1 MKKIVTSLGAA
12 ALTLASLTACEPTR
26 QELGTTVGGVTGA
39 VAGGLLGTTIGSGS
53 GRTAAI
59 IAGSI
64 LGGVLGAGVGN
75 RLTQEDNLYAQRTT
89 QQTLNTYPTGQP
101 ASWRNPQ
108 SGTYGQVVPTS
119 DRYYDTAFQQD
130 CRRYQQTIYVDGGTY
145 ETAVGT
151 ACRQPDGTWHI
162 VG

>member
-1 MKKIVTSLGAA
+1 MKKIVTSLGIM
-12 ALTLASLTACEPTR
+12 ALVLTSLTACDQTR

-39 VAGGLLGTTIGSGS
+39 VAGGLVGTQIGSGS

-75 RLTQEDNLYAQRTT
+75 RLTQQDNLYAQRTT
-89 QQTLNTYPTGQP
+89 QQTLATYGTGQS
-101 ASWRNPQ
+101 ATWNNPQ
-108 SGTYGQVVPTS
+108 TGNYGRVVPVS
-119 DRYYDTAFQQD
+119 DPYYDTALRRD
-130 CRRYQQTIYVDGGTY
+130 CRRYRQTIYVDGGTY

-151 ACRQPDGTWHI
+151 ACRQPDGTWNI